1 MAATSPGHVGSAAHS
16 GLAGGVTLFA
26 GTALAT
32 VGFFQFFEGLSAVL
46 SDSVYVSTRAYT
58 YQFDITTWGWIH
70 LIMGVTAVLVGIG
83 TLLDR
88 DLAYIMGVMIAA
100 LSALTNFLFIP
111 WYPVWAIVI
120 IAFDVAVIWALC
132 VRLNEHRPGDDV
144 A

>member
-1 MAATSPGHVGSAAHS
+1 MAATSPGYVGNTAHNA
-16 GLAGGVTLFA
+16 LAGGVTLFA

-46 SDSVYVSTRAYT
+46 NDNVYVRTRDYA

-70 LIMGVTAVLVGIG
+70 LVVGVIAVLVGIG

-132 VRLNEHRPGDDV
+132 VRLNEHRPADDV
-144 A
+144 G